1 MKKFVFYWTLFLL
14 SLGAVALFA
23 QAPPVQPKPETKS
36 IADKTK
42 FKLYQIEIDD
52 AIKTQQLIQTNWQQ
66 QLDKALAPAQ
76 KELQDSL
83 LAAMKAVGIPESE
96 KDIWQYDPST
106 FTFTKKQAPVPPQA
120 PVVAKPVEAPK
131 PTIAPVQPLAKPVD
145 KK

>member
-1 MKKFVFYWTLFLL
+1 MMFLL

-66 QLDKALAPAQ
+66 QLDKAMAQ
-76 KELQDSL
+76 PQKDLQDAL
-83 LAAMKAVGIPESE
+83 LDAMKACGIPEAE
-96 KDIWQYDPST
+96 KDEWQYDPST
-106 FTFTKKQAPVPPQA
+106 FTFTKKQAPMPPPT
-120 PVVAKPVEAPK
+120 PVVAKPAAPK
-131 PTIAPVQPLAKPVD
+131 PTTAPVTPPAKPVD